1 MRKKTANYGEPYHQ
15 GRSQDFATE
24 GVELATE
31 GVEGPKNTFFK
42 VKKAFFPATEGVAT
56 P

>member
-1 MRKKTANYGEPYHQ
+1 MSLWLRHCGRQ

-24 GVELATE
+24 GVGPVTE
-31 GVEGPKNTFFK
+31 GVEGPKKAFFK